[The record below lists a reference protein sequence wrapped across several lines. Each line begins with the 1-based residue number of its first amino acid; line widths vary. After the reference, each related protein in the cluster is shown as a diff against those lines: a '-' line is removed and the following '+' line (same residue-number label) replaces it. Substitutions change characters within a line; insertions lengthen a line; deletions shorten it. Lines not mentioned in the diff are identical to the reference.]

1 MGLDL
6 ITSVVILL
14 LSLIILNKASHTT
27 ITNAVKVSE
36 ISGFRKTTIGLT
48 LIAFS
53 TSLPELS
60 VAVISAF
67 LGTVGVSIGNVLG
80 SNIVDVC
87 LIIGLGVLLA
97 TLKRSKPLNNLVPSV
112 AKGELESLY
121 SGLFIASIIPLS
133 LIYLAY
139 ASQFIGFILLTV
151 FAMYTYHLLRT
162 KTSTEEK
169 EESVPEEERL
179 KLRRYTA
186 LTFAG
191 VIGVVASSYF
201 IVDSASNIAETLGI
215 PRSLIAA
222 TIIAFGTSLPEFSLD
237 VRAMIRGEPAL
248 ALGDIVG
255 SCFVN
260 ITLIL
265 GVTLVASPL
274 TIDMRVFSDLVIFS
288 IISNLLLW
296 YFRSGS
302 QANSVKDQRHRETL
316 LRANSWEQG
325 EHGSQ
330 GADPFN
336 KTYFLKV

>member
-1 MGLDL
+1 MTGLGL
-6 ITSVVILL
+6 EIIISAIILL
-14 LSLIILNKASHTT
+14 ISLIVLDKASHTT
-27 ITNAVKVSE
+27 ITNAIKVSE
-36 ISGFRKTTIGLT
+36 ITGFRKTIIGFT

-67 LGTVGVSIGNVLG
+67 LGVASVSIGNVLG
-80 SNIVDVC
+80 SNVVNIC
-87 LIIGLGVLLA
+87 LILGLGVLLA
-97 TLKRSKPLNNLVPSV
+97 TLRRSKPLNNIVPSM

-121 SGLFIASIIPLS
+121 YGLFVASIIPLT
-133 LIYLAY
+133 LIYIAY
-139 ASQFIGFILLTV
+139 ASQFIGVLLLTV
-151 FAMYTYHLLRT
+151 FAIYTYNLLRA
-162 KTSTEEK
+162 KTSIEEK
-169 EESVPEEERL
+169 GESVPEEEKQ
-179 KLRRYTA
+179 KLRRYVS

-191 VIGVVASSYF
+191 VVGVVASSYF
-201 IVDSASNIAETLGI
+201 IVDSASNIADALGV

-237 VRAMIRGEPAL
+237 VRAIIKGEPAL

-274 TIDMRVFSDLVIFS
+274 IIDMRVFSDLVIFS

-296 YFRSGS
+296 YFLNTGRMSW
-302 QANSVKDQRHRETL
+302 REGAIL
-316 LRANSWEQG
+316 LFLYSLFLATTF
-325 EHGSQ
+325 
-330 GADPFN
+330 GAIQIG
-336 KTYFLKV
+336 